1 MRAWTGRALLVSW
14 LAGASASAAGPD
26 PVTLRLDCA
35 RTAITNRPG
44 VTNMACY
51 ALLHNERAIHQLS
64 YEARVGAGVRRG
76 DDRQTEPAR
85 RPWAAYKPALS
96 PEQTGYAPLG
106 LQPDGNWDDF
116 GFFNLSVNGVDLASC
131 EPAVRACTNG
141 ADRGIVLEW
150 RNSQACV
157 EQTFAMREGDE
168 RLYMRLAIEPVG
180 GTEIES
186 LTLKL
191 RCEPRMGNTAYG
203 NPATRS
209 SVVFTR
215 TGEARP
221 ARRIDLAP
229 EREFWAVFANSDLGT
244 GPAAVMF
251 RPAEVRGACVVLGA
265 DEAHTVLQLDPGRRS
280 FHLALWDLPKVPTA
294 QLVEWLRGR
303 EPDIRASLDA
313 FARSG
318 LRALLGNRP
327 ASRHAPHLVPAV
339 YEPEPEEQA
348 CGYVLSGQDAFEY
361 ADANALPT
369 AALQRVSMW
378 ASPGQTESAS
388 FRLYALRDLG
398 DVIVEPS
405 ELTCKAGG
413 RIEAGAVDVR
423 VVKVWPQRESL
434 WWRTSGEYE
443 LTPELLVRDDT
454 LALSDA
460 WPRERSPKPGLNT
473 GPALARIVRDTSRQF
488 VVSVAVPAGAAPGV
502 YAGTLRVR
510 AAAKTRSLPL
520 ALEVL
525 PIRLASADDRYILGI
540 YYRGRPQESEAA
552 TNVYTAERVTPG
564 RFRADLETIRSLGFN
579 SVSCFVEG
587 SGADTNYLNRTFPV
601 YRELGFRAP
610 VMLLGWGYAYN
621 TKYDDRTNQRH
632 RDVVQ
637 SYLRYAAEGGYP
649 EPAFYGIDEPEE
661 RELETVRR
669 RAEITREVSYGTMR
683 GRYAVAGSTLGRLI
697 GSLDYPIIS
706 SYFTGRDEMA
716 RQCRAYQDAG
726 ASPLY
731 YWQIWGEYP
740 KGARLNTG
748 FFLYTSGFAGAMP
761 YAYQHYDG
769 DPYDVYAQGFRAVML
784 TYPAADGPVLTLQAA
799 GARAGVVDL
808 RYLLTLES
816 CLAELERTPGG
827 QPRARAIRE
836 QLAPILARY
845 GYEGSRGWGRVIY
858 GAMRWPEHQKT
869 VPNAQFDSDRRTV
882 ADLVLQCA
890 GRR

>member
-1 MRAWTGRALLVSW
+1 MRDWTAHALLVSW
-14 LAGASASAAGPD
+14 LVTTSVAAAGAD
-26 PVTLRLDCA
+26 PVTLRLDCS
-35 RTAITNRPG
+35 RTAVTNRPG

-64 YEARVGAGVRRG
+64 YEARVGTGVWRG
-76 DDRQTEPAR
+76 DDRQTEPVR
-85 RPWAAYKPALS
+85 RPWAPYKPALS
-96 PEQTGYAPLG
+96 PEQKGYAPLG

-116 GFFNLSVNGVDLASC
+116 GFFNLSVNGVDLAGC
-131 EPAVRACTNG
+131 EPGVRGHTNG
-141 ADRGIVLEW
+141 TDRGVVFEW
-150 RNSQACV
+150 KNSQARV
-157 EQTFAMREGDE
+157 VQTFVMREGDE

-180 GTEIES
+180 GKAIES
-186 LTLKL
+186 LALKL

-221 ARRIDLAP
+221 ARRIELVPD
-229 EREFWAVFANSDLGT
+229 REFWAVFANSDLGT
-244 GPAAVMF
+244 GPAGVMF
-251 RPAEVRGACVVLGA
+251 RPAEVRSACIVLGA

-280 FHLALWDLPKVPTA
+280 FHIALWDMPKLPAAP
-294 QLVEWLRGR
+294 LVEWLRAT
-303 EPDIRASLDA
+303 ETDARAALDG
-313 FARSG
+313 FARPG
-318 LRALLGNRP
+318 IRGLLGNRP
-327 ASRHAPHLVPAV
+327 ALRHSLHLVPAV
-339 YEPEPEEQA
+339 YAPSPEEQA
-348 CGYVLSGQDAFEY
+348 CGYVVSRQDAFEY

-369 AALQRVSMW
+369 SAVERVSMW

-388 FRLYALRDLG
+388 VRLYALRELG
-398 DVIVEPS
+398 EVTVEPS
-405 ELTCKAGG
+405 ELRHPGGG

-434 WWRTSGEYE
+434 WWRASGEYE

-460 WPRERSPKPGLNT
+460 WPRERAPRPGLNT
-473 GPALARIVRDTSRQF
+473 GPALARIARDTSRQF
-488 VVSVAVPAGAAPGV
+488 VVSVSVPASAEPGA
-502 YAGTLRVR
+502 YAGALRVR
-510 AAAKTRSLPL
+510 TADTARSLPL

-525 PIRLASADDRYILGI
+525 PIRLVSADDRYILGL
-540 YYRGRPQESEAA
+540 YYRGRPQSSEAA
-552 TNVYTAERVTPG
+552 TNVYTAERVTPS
-564 RFRADLETIRSLGFN
+564 RFRADLETIRKLGFN
-579 SVSCFVEG
+579 SVTCFVEG
-587 SGADTNYLNRTFPV
+587 LGADTNYLNRAFPV

-621 TKYDDRTNQRH
+621 TKYDERTNQRH
-632 RDVVQ
+632 RDTVQ

-661 RELETVRR
+661 REIETVRR
-669 RAEITREVSYGTMR
+669 RAEITREVSYGAMR
-683 GRYAVAGSTLGRLI
+683 GRYAVAGSTLGRLV

-816 CLAELERTPGG
+816 CLSALERTPGG
-827 QPRARAIRE
+827 QPRAREIRE

-869 VPNAQFDSDRRTV
+869 VSNAQFDSDRRTV
-882 ADLVLQCA
+882 ADLILQCA
-890 GRR
+890 GGR